1 MSDGLSVSRRLASFR
16 YASRGIGWMV
26 RTQPNAWIHA
36 GASVA
41 VIVVGMWVRLTA
53 GEWCWLV
60 LAISGVWAAE
70 AFNTALEALADGVSP
85 ERNPLVGRAKDS
97 AAGAVL
103 LSAVGAAT
111 IGLLVLGP
119 HLWERL

>member
-1 MSDGLSVSRRLASFR
+1 MSDLSVSRRLASLR
-16 YASRGIGWMV
+16 YASRGVGWMV
-26 RTQPNAWIHA
+26 RSQPNAWIHA
-36 GASVA
+36 GASVV
-41 VIVVGMWVRLTA
+41 VIVVGVWVQLNA

-70 AFNTALEALADGVSP
+70 AFNTALEALADAVSP
-85 ERNPLVGRAKDS
+85 DRNPLIGRAKDS

-103 LSAVGAAT
+103 IAAVGAAT

-119 HLWERL
+119 HLCERI